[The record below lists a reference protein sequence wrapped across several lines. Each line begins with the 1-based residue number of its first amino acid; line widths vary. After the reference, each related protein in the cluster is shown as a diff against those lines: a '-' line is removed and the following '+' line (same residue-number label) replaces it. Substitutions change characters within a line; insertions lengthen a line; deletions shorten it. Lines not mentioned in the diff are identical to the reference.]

1 VRTIT
6 LLIKDAQSQQQPIA
20 TQSDIAGNLVPV
32 HVPASVIAGVATPV
46 SAANPLPVSVAEGTV
61 AVDGSTTITL
71 QTSAQTL
78 FAGVIPTTG
87 FQVGNNTAAVIWVRD
102 TGSPAG
108 ISAGMPVPVGG
119 TYTTPL
125 NYRPAGPV
133 SVYGGITGSNIEA
146 RRW

>member
-1 VRTIT
+1 MT
-6 LLIKDAQSQQQPIA
+6 LLVKDANSTPQPIA
-20 TQSDIAGNLVPV
+20 TQSDIAGNIVPV
-32 HVPASVIAGVATPV
+32 HVPATIIAGVATPV
-46 SAANPLPVSVAEGTV
+46 SAANPLPVQVAEGTV

-78 FAGVIPTTG
+78 FASVVPAIGYQI
-87 FQVGNNTAAVIWVRD
+87 GNNTAATIWVRD

-108 ISAGMPVPVGG
+108 DHAGMPVAVGG
-119 TYTTPL
+119 TYTTPI

-133 SVYGGITGSNIEA
+133 SIFGGITGSNVEA

>member
-1 VRTIT
+1 MT
-6 LLIKDAQSQQQPIA
+6 LLVKDANSQPQPIA
-20 TQSDIAGNLVPV
+20 TQSDIAGNIVPV

-46 SAANPLPVSVAEGTV
+46 SAANPLPVQVAEGTLS
-61 AVDGSTTITL
+61 VDGSTTIVS
-71 QTSAQTL
+71 QTAPQVL
-78 FAGVIPTTG
+78 FAGIVPAIG
-87 FQVGNNTAAVIWVRD
+87 YQIGNNTAATLWVRD

-108 ISAGMPVPVGG
+108 DHAGMPVPVGG

-133 SVYGGITGSNIEA
+133 SIYGGITGSNVEC

>member
-1 VRTIT
+1 MT
-6 LLIKDAQSQQQPIA
+6 LLVKDANSTAQPIS

-61 AVDGSTTITL
+61 SIDGSTTIVS
-71 QTSAQTL
+71 QTVAQTL

-87 FQVGNNTAAVIWVRD
+87 FQIGNNTAAIIWVRD

-108 ISAGMPVPVGG
+108 ISAGMPVSVGG
-119 TYTTPL
+119 TYTTPI

-133 SVYGGITGSNIEA
+133 SIYGGITGSNIEC